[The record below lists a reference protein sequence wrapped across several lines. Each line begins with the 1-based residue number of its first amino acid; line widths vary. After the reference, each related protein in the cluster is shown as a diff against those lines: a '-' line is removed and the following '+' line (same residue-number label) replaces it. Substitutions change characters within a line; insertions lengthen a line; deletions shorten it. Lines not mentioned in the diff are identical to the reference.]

1 MGKKY
6 RMTERQYRSLMNE
19 IRDRV
24 ETSVENNAMN
34 LSEEE
39 YYRFL
44 LAYERREENGEFIWQ
59 K

>member
-1 MGKKY
+1 
-6 RMTERQYRSLMNE
+6 MTERQYRSLMNE